1 MGCWVVLVIKPRLG
15 ELFDE
20 VYFLITH
27 LEAQQY
33 AGKDLAAMYSRRGKA
48 EMHQGEIKAACQG
61 SLRSSPRPKSHYRN
75 HKLERKEVAQ
85 DAVVGAENAARL
97 QLYRWVYET

>member
-1 MGCWVVLVIKPRLG
+1 MIKPRSG

-20 VYFLITH
+20 VYFLITN
-27 LEAQQY
+27 LEARQY

-48 EMHQGEIKAACQG
+48 EMLQGEIKAACQW

-75 HKLERKEVAQ
+75 HEL
-85 DAVVGAENAARL
+85 
-97 QLYRWVYET
+97 